1 MNEWIATTTTL
12 LVPVLGRAL
21 LAFVWQGALVGV
33 LAALALRLLRHARP
47 QARYAVACLALLAC
61 ALLPLAGVA
70 AQLLSFASA
79 AAPSPASALRLGGD
93 AGAPA
98 AIVAAWPRGLDGF
111 FPIIVSAWAAGACAL
126 SLRMGLGLA
135 WIRRLSAAPQGPDQ
149 PAWQARLDALSQRL
163 APMRRVALRL
173 VDGLDSPVAAGCWR
187 PVVLLPTALAARMP
201 VELVEALLAHELAH
215 VRRHDYLVN
224 LLQCV
229 VEALLFY
236 HPVTWWL
243 SRRIRIEREQ
253 AADALAAEAI
263 GSPHRLAVALSE
275 LAGQRAATS
284 PTPRFAPAAHGGQ
297 LMSRIQ
303 QLVRP
308 ARRVAGGRIALP
320 LVAIAAAGVALYA
333 HAAQVQR
340 PVLPTITIGA
350 PVPAPNGARAALP
363 APRPIAAKGP
373 LLAVAAQA
381 PAASPNPEPNA
392 ATNAAPTRIALHD
405 DDARD
410 AYALVGKG
418 QSGYTM
424 SGSSDDFDDIEAVRA
439 LVDRD
444 FIWFRRGDEA
454 YVIDDPATVAKA
466 REAWRDSEALG
477 RQMDALGKQMQVHGD
492 RMSGLGAQME
502 KLSAH
507 RQETP
512 RMREALAAIQELAAK
527 QQALGAQQARLGAGM
542 ATADD
547 ARREALERQMD
558 ALDQQMDALSEQMD
572 THQATVDA
580 AAEAL
585 EADQAPMEALG
596 RQMEEASKPMEALGQ
611 QMDALGKRQ
620 EANAERAEATT
631 RSLIADAM
639 QRGLARPAPQM

>member
-1 MNEWIATTTTL
+1 MSEWIATTTTL
-12 LVPVLGRAL
+12 LVPILGRAL
-21 LAFVWQGALVGV
+21 LAFVWQGALVGA

-70 AQLLSFASA
+70 SQLLSLASA
-79 AAPSPASALRLGGD
+79 AAPLPTGALRPGGD
-93 AGAPA
+93 AGVPV
-98 AIVAAWPRGLDGF
+98 AIVAAWPRGLEGF
-111 FPIIVSAWAAGACAL
+111 FPTVVSAWAAGACAL

-135 WIRRLSAAPQGPDQ
+135 WIRRLRATPQGPAQ

-253 AADALAAEAI
+253 VADALAAEAI
-263 GSPHRLAVALSE
+263 GAPHRLAVALSE
-275 LAGQRAATS
+275 LAGRCAAPASTS
-284 PTPRFAPAAHGGQ
+284 RFAPTAHGGQ

-308 ARRVAGGRIALP
+308 ARRVAGGKVALP

-340 PVLPTITIGA
+340 PAVPAITVAA
-350 PVPAPNGARAALP
+350 PVPAPRAAASALP
-363 APRPIAAKGP
+363 APRPAIAKRP
-373 LLAVAAQA
+373 VLAVAAQA
-381 PAASPNPEPNA
+381 PAASPAPDSA
-392 ATNAAPTRIALHD
+392 AGPAPTRIALRD
-405 DDARD
+405 DGARD

-424 SGSSDDFDDIEAVRA
+424 SGSSDDFDDIEAARA
-439 LVDRD
+439 GIDRD
-444 FIWFRRGDEA
+444 FIWFRHDGGT
-454 YVIDDPATVAKA
+454 YVIDDPATVAQA

-477 RQMDALGKQMQVHGD
+477 KQMDALGKQMQVHGD

-512 RMREALAAIQELAAK
+512 QMREALAAIQALAAR
-527 QQALGAQQARLGAGM
+527 QQALGAQQAQLGAEM

-547 ARREALERQMD
+547 DHRAALEQRMDALDRQMD
-558 ALDQQMDALSEQMD
+558 ALSAQMD
-572 THQATVDA
+572 THEAAVDA
-580 AAEAL
+580 ASEAL

-596 RQMEEASKPMEALGQ
+596 RQMEEAGKPMEALGR
-611 QMDALGKRQ
+611 QMDALGERQ
-620 EANAERAEATT
+620 EANARRAEAAT
-631 RSLIADAM
+631 RSLIAEAM
-639 QRGLARPAPQM
+639 QRGRARPAPQM